1 MEQEAG
7 NIVQQ
12 FICRTPKK
20 NHVWHSWRKSLS
32 IYLEIMGGLRL
43 EYSQLSNTEDMAD
56 FINILKTVP
65 SNKDKEEEEE
75 EVWMEQIFFR
85 DSKHKDEYI
94 AKCAN
99 DENMERLYKQFMNLI
114 TPGSAIMSEFS
125 RIRV

>member
-1 MEQEAG
+1 MAQLAKE
-7 NIVQQ
+7 
-12 FICRTPKK
+12 FIDIFR
-20 NHVWHSWRKSLS
+20 NH
-32 IYLEIMGGLRL
+32 GGLRL